1 MKLKLVEIFDLF
13 RPRLFPFD
21 DGLARRVAGN
31 ESFVNCIKDRPL
43 KLMVEV
49 HGCLA
54 LVVFCVTIDELLVRG
69 PVEIFYL
76 EVWNQLG
83 KPRLREPVLSHGDL
97 TDGPFFV
104 DANPLRVVVTEK
116 RFSIDTD
123 WHFYPLSS
131 CEVAHADEG

>member
-1 MKLKLVEIFDLF
+1 
-13 RPRLFPFD
+13 
-21 DGLARRVAGN
+21 
-31 ESFVNCIKDRPL
+31 
-43 KLMVEV
+43 MVEV
-49 HGCLA
+49 HGRLA

-97 TDGPFFV
+97 TDGSFFV
-104 DANPLRVVVTEK
+104 DANPLRVVIAEK

-131 CEVAHADEG
+131 CELAHADEG